1 MNPLHVQFLMLMFAG
16 WVNRSQQQV
25 IEYLQAENR
34 VLRQQV
40 GRDRILFTDGQRRCL
55 ATKAKVIGRRQ
66 LAALGTIVTP
76 DTLLRWYRQLVASKY
91 DGSTSRK
98 PGRPKT
104 AAEIEKL
111 VLDMASNNP
120 GWGYTRI
127 CGALYNLGHVIGR
140 NTVKRILLDNG
151 IDPAPLRSKGMSWS
165 TFLKAHWGAIAATDF
180 FSVEVLTRAG
190 LVRYFVLFIID
201 LQTRRV
207 EVAGIVQQPN
217 GRWIQQIAR
226 NLTDVDTGFLNGSRY
241 LIHDRDP
248 LFTEAFRTHLGSAG
262 VETVKLPARSP
273 NLNSYA
279 ERFVRSI
286 KSECLAQII
295 PLGER
300 HLRNTVAEYTEHY
313 HTERNHQGLDNQLIQ
328 KLRDDAPTKG
338 NVECRE
344 RLGGL
349 LRYYYRPAA

>member
-1 MNPLHVQFLMLMFAG
+1 MLVQ
-16 WVNRSQQQV
+16 
-25 IEYLQAENR
+25 
-34 VLRQQV
+34 
-40 GRDRILFTDGQRRCL
+40 
-55 ATKAKVIGRRQ
+55 
-66 LAALGTIVTP
+66 
-76 DTLLRWYRQLVASKY
+76 RWLCSDSPISY
-91 DGSTSRK
+91 
-98 PGRPKT
+98 
-104 AAEIEKL
+104 
-111 VLDMASNNP
+111 
-120 GWGYTRI
+120 
-127 CGALYNLGHVIGR
+127 LGHVIGR

-207 EVAGIVQQPN
+207 EVAGLVQQLD
-217 GRWIQQIAR
+217 GRWMQQIAR
-226 NLTDVDTGFLNGSRY
+226 NITDVDTGFLNGNRY

-248 LFTEAFRTHLGSAG
+248 LFTEAFRAHLGSAG

-273 NLNSYA
+273 NLNAYA

-300 HLRNTVAEYTEHY
+300 HLRNAVAEYIEHY
-313 HTERNHQGLDNQLIQ
+313 HAERNHQGLGNQLI
-328 KLRDDAPTKG
+328 LRPRDDAPAEG

-349 LRYYYRPAA
+349 LQYYHRRAA